1 MINNISDIDRKL
13 SIQERLGFN
22 KHAKLLII
30 QADDFGLCHSEN
42 AATIK
47 ILENHLVSSVS
58 VMVPCA
64 WFSEAMAYVLC
75 RPDTDLGIYLTF
87 NCEWL
92 FYKWGS
98 VAPLKDVKSM
108 VDDHGYFI
116 NNLDVLVKQAKVEEL
131 EIKARAQI
139 EKILNYGVKVSH
151 IDNHTM
157 LLLRKPELLEL
168 YIKLGKEYK
177 LPVLLS
183 KNLLGN
189 ELQSS
194 VSPDDC
200 TLDNVYGI
208 SIEQYSTI
216 GPENYY
222 ESVLKNLP
230 AGVSLLT
237 IHATYDNLEMQ
248 GNAAFDRM
256 EFGSKWRQQ
265 DYDFITSRRCRQ
277 IIEDENIQLNS
288 WKAIKNI

>member
-1 MINNISDIDRKL
+1 MSDIDRKL
-13 SIQERLGFN
+13 SIQERLGFD

-75 RPDTDLGIYLTF
+75 RPDTDLGIHLTF

-92 FYKWGS
+92 FYKWGP
-98 VAPLKDVKSM
+98 VAPLKHVKSL
-108 VDDHGYFI
+108 VDEHGYFL
-116 NNLDVLVKQAKVEEL
+116 NNLDILVKQAKVEEL
-131 EIKARAQI
+131 EIEARAQI
-139 EKILNYGVKVSH
+139 EKTLSYGVKVSH

-157 LLLRKPELLEL
+157 ILLRKLELLEL
-168 YIKLGKEYK
+168 YLKLQKDYK

-183 KNLLGN
+183 KNLLDD
-189 ELQSS
+189 ELQSCID
-194 VSPDDC
+194 PGNY
-200 TLDNVYGI
+200 TLNNVYGI

-222 ESVLKNLP
+222 ETVLKNFPPGL
-230 AGVSLLT
+230 SLLA
-237 IHATYDNLEMQ
+237 IHAAYDDLEMQ
-248 GNAAFDRM
+248 GIAAFDRM
-256 EFGSKWRQQ
+256 EFGSKWRQH
-265 DYDFITSRRCRQ
+265 DYDFITGNRCRQ
-277 IIEDENIQLNS
+277 IIEEESIQIIS
-288 WKAIKNI
+288 WKVIQNMFH